1 MVRVSLPPPVIAHQS
16 TDWCGNPSSPVCHCE
31 EGKARR
37 GNPSFLGRFR
47 AVSVGTVSDGPLSF
61 NSERKGKRT
70 PAKTTFLHFLPR
82 YVLSITLPYPAR
94 SGEFPDYVSPS
105 NAFITSA
112 AAADAIDDR
121 NKFVLLI
128 STDCHN
134 QSADW
139 SRNDRR
145 GERRLTRQCII
156 PQGHLLRGADWSR
169 NDRGGVQVSA
179 ACGHAALRRVSRY
192 IA

>member
-1 MVRVSLPPPVIAHQS
+1 MVRVSLPPLSLRTSPQTGAAIR
-16 TDWCGNPSSPVCHCE
+16 SSPACHCE

-47 AVSVGTVSDGPLSF
+47 AVSVGTVSDGPF
-61 NSERKGKRT
+61 
-70 PAKTTFLHFLPR
+70 
-82 YVLSITLPYPAR
+82 LSIAKERGKERQQKLRFCISFRAMSSPLRYLIPR
-94 SGEFPDYVSPS
+94 VRGEFPDYVSPS

-139 SRNDRR
+139 SRNDR
-145 GERRLTRQCII
+145 GGKYKFRRHVVMPPYEGFPGT
-156 PQGHLLRGADWSR
+156 
-169 NDRGGVQVSA
+169 
-179 ACGHAALRRVSRY
+179 LRR
-192 IA
+192 AG